1 MNNSLK
7 LMLSVVGID
16 AASNMLKGVQNN
28 VNALTKEGKSLQDSF
43 AKSQQAFVGMMK
55 AMAVKSAIDSQVKPF
70 TEAAGNLQEAML
82 AVKANIMSGF
92 DKGVEGAQQMQA
104 ALDATAKTA
113 EVIAQNM
120 RFSKTEVVSAQ
131 NEMLKAGIAQGMV
144 TGTKENKYQDGA
156 AYAAASLSQLSGLD
170 LGSVIAPWLGNMGDA
185 FSFKEAKQYSKFA
198 NHVAAVDD
206 AAATKIETIQYNVQ
220 QASSNAAALGVS
232 PEKLVSMM
240 GYASSLRNEAGT
252 SVGRFME
259 HAAGMTP
266 QSAKSLEKLGI
277 HAFKKD
283 ESGKNKFV
291 GIDDYIKQVR
301 EALGKET
308 DDKKRMTL
316 AHKAFGTEGGRFANL
331 VASKDVTFAD
341 FEKKVAG
348 SASLFE
354 KLGVTMSGYNASVK
368 MLEGSVQ
375 TLRAELGSGLMPGLT
390 KMANWLN
397 TAAGGATEFL
407 QNHKG
412 ASSTAAWSAAAAGAV
427 ATGAVGYYGIK
438 MLVGGMGGLKNLLGK
453 GTDLIGGV
461 ATGKALQAAAGI
473 TPVYVTNMPSEG
485 FGKEPISKGVTG
497 LLDQYGKPI
506 ATTAAT
512 SAAGSVAAGAGMGAT
527 AAIGLTAGAALLAS
541 LPILLAGGHLQDKMN
556 SKEGLTDRIA
566 DRGNRLSEMK
576 ELMRLEQ
583 EGGSKVAAERL
594 AKQFDVMS
602 KERDALIA
610 KLDALANRPLQV
622 ALPDGRVLA
631 ETVNAI
637 NNRDARRN

>member
-1 MNNSLK
+1 M
-7 LMLSVVGID
+7 
-16 AASNMLKGVQNN
+16 
-28 VNALTKEGKSLQDSF
+28 
-43 AKSQQAFVGMMK
+43 
-55 AMAVKSAIDSQVKPF
+55 
-70 TEAAGNLQEAML
+70 
-82 AVKANIMSGF
+82 
-92 DKGVEGAQQMQA
+92 
-104 ALDATAKTA
+104 
-113 EVIAQNM
+113 
-120 RFSKTEVVSAQ
+120 
-131 NEMLKAGIAQGMV
+131 
-144 TGTKENKYQDGA
+144 
-156 AYAAASLSQLSGLD
+156 
-170 LGSVIAPWLGNMGDA
+170 IAPWLGNMGDA
-185 FSFKEAKQYSKFA
+185 FNFKEAKQYNKFA
-198 NHVAAVDD
+198 DHVARVDD
-206 AAATKIETIQYNVQ
+206 ASATKIETIQYNVQ

-331 VASKDVTFAD
+331 IATKDVTFSD
-341 FEKKVAG
+341 FEKKIAV

-354 KLGVTMSGYNASVK
+354 KLGVTMLGYNASVK

-390 KMANWLN
+390 KMAGWLN
-397 TAAGGATEFL
+397 TAAGGTTEFL

-412 ASSTAAWSAAAAGAV
+412 VSSTAAWGATAAGAA
-427 ATGAVGYYGIK
+427 ATGAAGYYGIK

-473 TPVYVTNMPSEG
+473 TPVYVTNMPSDG
-485 FGKEPISKGVTG
+485 FAKEPIAKGVTG

-506 ATTAAT
+506 ATTIATTTAT

-527 AAIGLTAGAALLAS
+527 AAIGLTAGSALLAS

-556 SKEGLTDRIA
+556 SKEGLTERIA

-583 EGGSKVAAERL
+583 EGGSKAAAERL

-622 ALPDGRVLA
+622 TLPDGRVLA